1 MTAVRANLPGL
12 AVRGGM
18 LAALTALAA
27 CGPIPLAEA
36 ERQCVERARL
46 AQQPRG
52 ELAVGVGSGGRTS
65 TELSF
70 EVTSDFIAGNDP
82 AAVYDSCV
90 RQRAGQPPSRPLS
103 AQPGWTGR

>member
-1 MTAVRANLPGL
+1 MRQPVLL
-12 AVRGGM
+12 S
-18 LAALTALAA
+18 LLALAA

-52 ELAVGVGSGGRTS
+52 EIAMGVGSGGRRS
-65 TELSF
+65 TEFSI
-70 EVTSDFIAGNDP
+70 EVTSDFIAGKDP
-82 AAVYDSCV
+82 AAVYNSCV
-90 RQRAGQPPSRPLS
+90 WQRAGQPPSRPLS

>member
-1 MTAVRANLPGL
+1 MQRAMPLL
-12 AVRGGM
+12 LV
-18 LAALTALAA
+18 LAA

-36 ERQCVERARL
+36 ERQCVDRARL

-52 ELAVGVGSGGRTS
+52 ELAMGVGSGGRRAAEFS
-65 TELSF
+65 V
-70 EVTSDFIAGNDP
+70 EVTSDFLAGRDP

-90 RQRAGQPPSRPLS
+90 RQKAGQPPSRPLS

>member
-1 MTAVRANLPGL
+1 MKPYPLLVLLFLG
-12 AVRGGM
+12 
-18 LAALTALAA
+18 A

-46 AQQPRG
+46 AQQPQG
-52 ELAVGVGSGGRTS
+52 ELAMGVGSGGRS
-65 TELSF
+65 SQELTV
-70 EVTSDFIAGNDP
+70 EVSSDFLAGRDP

-90 RQRAGQPPSRPLS
+90 RQRAGQAPSRPLS

>member
-1 MTAVRANLPGL
+1 MQRALPL
-12 AVRGGM
+12 
-18 LAALTALAA
+18 LLLLAA

-52 ELAVGVGSGGRTS
+52 EFAVGVGSDGRPS
-65 TELSF
+65 TELSV
-70 EVTSDFIAGNDP
+70 EVTSDFLAGNDP

-90 RQRAGQPPSRPLS
+90 RQRAGQAPSRPLS